1 MREASDGNSIKLRF
15 MNVTGLLHA
24 ARPPLKVKIMKSILL
39 SLTAAMML
47 STPGFAQETAMQPGA
62 NFMTGWDINEDG
74 SVTLDEANERR
85 ESIFAMF
92 DADNNGAIAG
102 DEYTMIE
109 EHLAMEAENGHGPA
123 AQSSGQGK
131 GKGKHQGQTMGG
143 ASPFGGQEGNTIN
156 GMKTLDQNGD
166 GAVSEAEFLGGTE
179 AWFQRRDRNSDGA
192 ITLAD
197 FGR

>member
-1 MREASDGNSIKLRF
+1 MSTIIDIHAREILDSRGNPTVEVDVLLESGAMGRAAVPSGAS
-15 MNVTGLLHA
+15 TGAH
-24 ARPPLKVKIMKSILL
+24 
-39 SLTAAMML
+39 
-47 STPGFAQETAMQPGA
+47 
-62 NFMTGWDINEDG
+62 
-74 SVTLDEANERR
+74 EANERR